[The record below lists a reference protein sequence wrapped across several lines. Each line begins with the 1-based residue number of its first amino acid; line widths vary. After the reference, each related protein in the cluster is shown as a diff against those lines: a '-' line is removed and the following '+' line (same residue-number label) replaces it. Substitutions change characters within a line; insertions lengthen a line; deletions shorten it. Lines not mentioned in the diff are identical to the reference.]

1 MNITKAGLAAG
12 IVGGAFDLAAA
23 ATIYPAMYGIPPLR
37 IVQSIASGVLGARA
51 YEGGMQT
58 ALLGAG
64 LHFLIAIVAGIVLA
78 VAMTRIEA
86 LRQSVAVT
94 AAGFGIAMYFF
105 MQLIVLPLSQ
115 FAQNEL
121 SLAAHAVGLSIHIFI
136 FALPMVLVAR
146 QLLAALPAASRA

>member
-1 MNITKAGLAAG
+1 MNIAKAGLAAG

-23 ATIYPAMYGIPPLR
+23 TTIYPAMYGIPPLR

-64 LHFLIAIVAGIVLA
+64 LHFFIAIVAGFVLA
-78 VAMTRIEA
+78 MAIARIAA
-86 LRQSVAVT
+86 LRQSVPVT
-94 AAGFGIAMYFF
+94 AAGFGIAVYFF

-115 FAQNEL
+115 FAQREL
-121 SLAAHAVGLSIHIFI
+121 SWTAHAVGLAIHVFI

-146 QLLAALPAASRA
+146 QLLAPRPATARP

>member
-1 MNITKAGLAAG
+1 MSIAKAGLAAG
-12 IVGGAFDLAAA
+12 IVGGTFDLAAA
-23 ATIYPAMYGIPPLR
+23 TTIYPAMYGIPPLR

-58 ALLGAG
+58 ALLGASF
-64 LHFLIAIVAGIVLA
+64 HFLIAIVAGFVLA
-78 VAMTRIEA
+78 VALARIAA

-94 AAGFGIAMYFF
+94 AAGFGIAVYFF

-115 FAQNEL
+115 FAQREL
-121 SLAAHAVGLSIHIFI
+121 SLTAHAVGLAIHIFI

-146 QLLAALPAASRA
+146 ELLALRPAAARP